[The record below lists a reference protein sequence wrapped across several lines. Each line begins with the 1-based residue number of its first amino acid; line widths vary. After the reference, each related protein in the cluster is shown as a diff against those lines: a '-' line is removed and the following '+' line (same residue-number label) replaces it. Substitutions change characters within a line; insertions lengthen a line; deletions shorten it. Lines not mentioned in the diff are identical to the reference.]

1 MLNIN
6 PPPTLKGDEKAQLTQ
21 VYRYLFKLSEE
32 LNAAMSN
39 TDQQIRL
46 VQSGSPTNQTTII
59 SSGGGGT
66 GVSDEQLDAELDKQY
81 DELSAL
87 IIKTA
92 DIVRAEMDAIVTEL
106 DSKYVAESEW
116 GVYKEEVS
124 REIVDT
130 AKYTVE
136 NFEYESEILNIPEM
150 AADFDA
156 YRIEAQGYIK
166 RGIIGY
172 DSGNI
177 PIFGIAIAQEL
188 ASKKVTIDGV
198 EYDEFDKTVNMATYT
213 ADKLSFWI
221 NGIETAYMS
230 NGELYITR
238 AIILDS
244 IKLGGWDLNVNGKNE
259 LEVKSMIGSSII
271 LTANDVIKLLV
282 GTDENIRR
290 WFTFDDNGL
299 IVRKENSRWK
309 TITDE
314 EGFRIW
320 ADDEP
325 APAGS
330 FQGDG
335 LQTVGV
341 TMGDITC
348 KRTAT
353 GGWVWTD
360 AAQGG
365 E

>member
-32 LNAAMSN
+32 LNAVSASLDGQTGKAIEAISKAAGVTPQSN
-39 TDQQIRL
+39 AQGNEQDNNHYASL
-46 VQSGSPTNQTTII
+46 V
-59 SSGGGGT
+59 
-66 GVSDEQLDAELDKQY
+66 
-81 DELSAL
+81 AL
-87 IIKTA
+87 VIKTA
-92 DIVRAEMDAIVTEL
+92 DIVSMQMDQVVTNL
-106 DSKYVAESEW
+106 ASKYVAESEF
-116 GVYKEEVS
+116 GIYQEEVS
-124 REIVDT
+124 REIEET
-130 AKYTVE
+130 AKRTVE
-136 NFEYESEILNIPEM
+136 NFMYDAKVESLTPGEE
-150 AADFDA
+150 AAFDTHLEGF
-156 YRIEAQGYIK
+156 IV
-166 RGIIGY
+166 RGIIDFEDDGT
-172 DSGNI
+172 
-177 PIFGIAIAQEL
+177 PIIGIAIGREML
-188 ASKKVTIDGV
+188 KKTKKVGDEVFEMID
-198 EYDEFDKTVNMATYT
+198 TTTNMATYT

-271 LTANDVIKLLV
+271 LTANDVIKLLI
-282 GTDENIRR
+282 GTNDNINM
-290 WFTFDDNGL
+290 WFDFSTDGL
-299 IVRKENSRWK
+299 IIRKKGIRWK

-314 EGFRIW
+314 QGYQIISEG
-320 ADDEP
+320 EP
-325 APAGS
+325 SPAGA
-330 FQGDG
+330 FRADG

-341 TMGDITC
+341 TMGDIVC